1 MQLYNLIFEL
11 KTHVILL
18 IYRIVMRNFQL
29 FKGWE
34 MNFSETHMKLLLW
47 HTLSIKILDPPLTSL
62 TATTMAAL
70 LRSLPGG
77 GEAVV

>member
-1 MQLYNLIFEL
+1 MQLYNLIVEL

-47 HTLSIKILDPPLTSL
+47 HTLSIKIPDPPLTSL
-62 TATTMAAL
+62 TATAMAAL